1 MTDYP
6 QTARDVFTRDELE
19 RSERLSLTVTM
30 VWFAVAV
37 LAMVLIFALMP
48 Y

>member
-6 QTARDVFTRDELE
+6 QTPRDVFTRDELE
-19 RSERLSLTVTM
+19 RSERLSLGVTM
-30 VWFAVAV
+30 VVFAVVV
-37 LAMVLIFALMP
+37 LAMVLILAP

>member
-1 MTDYP
+1 MDN
-6 QTARDVFTRDELE
+6 QQAASDAFTRDDLK
-19 RSERLSLTVTM
+19 RSERFGVAVTVVWLT
-30 VWFAVAV
+30 VAV